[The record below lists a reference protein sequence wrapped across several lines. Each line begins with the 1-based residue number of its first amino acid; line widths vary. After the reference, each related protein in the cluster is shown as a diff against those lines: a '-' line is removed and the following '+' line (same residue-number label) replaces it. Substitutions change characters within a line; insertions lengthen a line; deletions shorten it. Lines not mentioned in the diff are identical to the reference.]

1 MLQPD
6 FSTAPVLSTERL
18 ILREV
23 RRSDADA
30 LFRLRADERVME
42 HIPRPRAVSMDDV
55 QALIDTVLQ
64 VQASGDGISW
74 AITLRGADR
83 LIGTIGFYRLKKEH
97 HRGEVGYALHSDHWR
112 KGYMKEALRAV
123 VDCGFHRYGFHSI
136 EAVTD
141 PRNAASNALLERCG
155 FVREGL
161 FREDHYWNGE
171 FQDSAVYALLAS
183 DPRLEG

>member
-6 FSTAPVLSTERL
+6 FSTTPLLTTDRL
-18 ILREV
+18 LLRDV
-23 RRSDADA
+23 RRTDAEA

-42 HIPRPRAVSMDDV
+42 HIPRPRAVTMDDV
-55 QALIDTVLQ
+55 HKLIDTVLEAQ
-64 VQASGDGISW
+64 VNGDGISW
-74 AITLRGADR
+74 AIALPEEDT

-97 HRGEVGYALHSDHWR
+97 HRAEVGYALHSDHWR
-112 KGYMKEALRAV
+112 KGYMLEALRAV
-123 VDCGFHRYGFHSI
+123 VAVGFERYGFHSI

-141 PRNAASNALLERCG
+141 PRNAPSNALLERLG

-171 FQDSAVYALLAS
+171 FQDSAVYAMLAS
-183 DPRLEG
+183 DPR